1 MWLIQI
7 QLGPLKQ
14 EMFLFQM
21 KVKASDTGK
30 EDTLYN
36 TNNTILYITDTKD
49 TKYNFYDQR

>member
-1 MWLIQI
+1 
-7 QLGPLKQ
+7 
-14 EMFLFQM
+14 MFLFQM

-36 TNNTILYITDTKD
+36 TNDTILYITDTKD